1 MLNSVANRAYQN
13 YKKTTAEI
21 QETMQLLADG
31 KPKLNPTDQSR
42 VNKMNS
48 RIRTLRTANTNV
60 KESLNLLRSADSGI
74 SSIRSVVSKL
84 RGIAQESQSEEI
96 SAEERADL
104 QVEYDTL
111 YKEIDFI
118 LDNTEYDGVK
128 LLDGTFA
135 TKNVVI
141 DSDDSVQI
149 DIDDMTE
156 GSLRIGAY
164 TKTLEIGDPEIGL
177 DNGQGGVYAPGD
189 SISIVKSS
197 VDTVEK
203 AQDAVARL
211 DFALGKLDEESVK
224 LNSKAQRFEFTTSH
238 LTSMVGV
245 LEESVDTIEDFDE
258 AREMSRLAQA
268 QIRQQSAIAMMVQA
282 QQLSQTI
289 HQLLNQ

>member
-1 MLNSVANRAYQN
+1 MKIIR
-13 YKKTTAEI
+13 KTNELKNI
-21 QETMQLLADG
+21 IHSLKESNKSIGLVLTMGNIHKGHLSLIKEAQVNNEFVITTIFV
-31 KPKLNPTDQSR
+31 NPTQFD
-42 VNKMNS
+42 NEDDYNS
-48 RIRTLRTANTNV
+48 
-60 KESLNLLRSADSGI
+60 
-74 SSIRSVVSKL
+74 
-84 RGIAQESQSEEI
+84 
-96 SAEERADL
+96 
-104 QVEYDTL
+104 
-111 YKEIDFI
+111 
-118 LDNTEYDGVK
+118 
-128 LLDGTFA
+128 
-135 TKNVVI
+135 
-141 DSDDSVQI
+141 
-149 DIDDMTE
+149 
-156 GSLRIGAY
+156 Y